1 MNSNNLQM
9 AHAGKGKGFILT
21 MQATNIEQDIRSFL
35 AENFMAGRTEELR
48 DDETLLGNVIDSS
61 GVIELVVFLE
71 EHFAIGIADEE
82 VVSDN
87 LETLR
92 NVVAFIERKLGGRGQ
107 N

>member
-1 MNSNNLQM
+1 
-9 AHAGKGKGFILT
+9 
-21 MQATNIEQDIRSFL
+21 MQTANIEQDIRNFL
-35 AENFMAGRTEELR
+35 MENFMAGRAEQLR
-48 DDETLLGNVIDSS
+48 DDEMLLGNVIDSS

-71 EHFAIGIADEE
+71 EHFAIGIADDE

-92 NVVAFIERKLGGRGQ
+92 NVVAFIQRKLGGRGQ